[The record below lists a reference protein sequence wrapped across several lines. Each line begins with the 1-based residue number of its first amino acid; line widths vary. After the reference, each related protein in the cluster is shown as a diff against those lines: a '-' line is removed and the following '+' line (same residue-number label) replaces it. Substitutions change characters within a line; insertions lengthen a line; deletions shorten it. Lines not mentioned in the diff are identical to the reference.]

1 MRTLLSSLLLCV
13 LTSLIT
19 LLSYIGLQQRF
30 KTQEDQINYSYAV
43 KNDHI
48 NLGGNLRQHFYS
60 AQPNDFINAAKKS
73 IPSVVSITTYSNS
86 KKTRNNQS
94 PISSGSG
101 VLISSN
107 GHIVT
112 NYHVIEESESIVILD
127 NEGAQYEGKI
137 IGSDKSTDIAVIKIE
152 KTNTPHLIFGNS
164 DSIQVGEWVLAV
176 GNPFKLKSTVTAGIV
191 SAKGRNINFLSR
203 QGIESF
209 IQTDAAINPGNS
221 GGALVNSHQE
231 LIGINTAILSSS
243 GKYEGFSFAIP
254 SNIVQKVVKDILS
267 YGTVQRGWLGV
278 NIFNIDSETMQ
289 QLNLKNGKGV
299 LVDLVERNSAA
310 ADAGL
315 QREDIIKTIN
325 SIKINSISTFTEQLA
340 LRRPGDNVTIGYLRN
355 GKLQTAQVTLR
366 NQLNTTDFIA
376 VRKDKEFID
385 LGIEVRDLDSGEK
398 IRLGKNGVYVVSV
411 ARGTKIHGTNMEPGY
426 IIEQFNGNPVNNV
439 DDLLRYINDSSGN
452 VFLEGFYE
460 KYPGQFPYAFV
471 L

>member
-1 MRTLLSSLLLCV
+1 
-13 LTSLIT
+13 
-19 LLSYIGLQQRF
+19 
-30 KTQEDQINYSYAV
+30 V

>member
-60 AQPNDFINAAKKS
+60 AQPNDFITAAKKS

>member
-1 MRTLLSSLLLCV
+1 M
-13 LTSLIT
+13 TSLIT
-19 LLSYIGLQQRF
+19 LLCYHGLEQRLQ
-30 KTQEDQINYSYAV
+30 THQDELNYSYAV
-43 KNDHI
+43 SNDHL
-48 NLGGNLRQHFYS
+48 NLGGTLREHFYS

-73 IPSVVSITTYSNS
+73 IPSVVSITTFGNPTKS
-86 KKTRNNQS
+86 KNNQS

-101 VLISSN
+101 VIISGN

-112 NYHVIEESESIVILD
+112 NYHVIEDSESIVILD
-127 NEGAQYEGKI
+127 NEGVQYEGKL

-152 KTNTPHLIFGNS
+152 KSNTPHLIFGNS

-191 SAKGRNINFLSR
+191 SAKGRNIDFLSR

-221 GGALVNSHQE
+221 GGALVNSNQE

-267 YGTVQRGWLGV
+267 FGTVQRGWLGV
-278 NIFNIDSETMQ
+278 NIFNIDSDVMKR
-289 QLNLKNGKGV
+289 LNLKNGKGV
-299 LVDLVERNSAA
+299 LVDLVEKNSAA

-315 QREDIIKTIN
+315 QREDIITQIN
-325 SIKINSISTFTEQLA
+325 SIAINSISTFTEQLA
-340 LRRPGDNVTIGYLRN
+340 LRRPGDKVTIGYIRGGVPL
-355 GKLQTAQVTLR
+355 TTQVTLR

-398 IRLGKNGVYVVSV
+398 IRLGKHGVYVVSI
-411 ARGTKIHGTNMEPGY
+411 ARGTKIHNTNMEPGY
-426 IIEQFNGNPVNNV
+426 VIQYFNGDVVNTV
-439 DDLLRYINDSSGN
+439 DDLLSYIKETSGN